1 MAFLHGSGE
10 KEKTR
15 MRWSITFGTIFGTAI
30 RVHVTFLMLL
40 LFIGVTEYRAHGP
53 EVASSTLA
61 FLILIFLCVLL
72 HEFGHIL
79 MARRFGI
86 RTRDVTL
93 FPIGGV
99 ASMERMPD
107 KPGQELLVAVAGPTV
122 NLVIALGLIIALGA
136 LPGIA
141 DIEQPG
147 TTATSLAL
155 RLAAANL
162 VLMVFN
168 LIPAFPMDGG
178 RVLRAVLAM
187 QMDKAKATRIAAG
200 IGQAFAFVLGFLGFF
215 GNPMLLLIAIF
226 IYIAAGGEA
235 ETAALHD
242 AASDLFV
249 GDAMIT
255 DLTPLHPSDTIGETV
270 NRLIHSTANDFPVV
284 DEDGRAFGLVSR
296 NDLLQS
302 LATNSDASPISAV
315 MHPVDRALKE
325 DDPLEQALAAFET
338 GAAQALLVTDPT
350 GRTKG
355 IVTRTSIA
363 QTMLVRTA
371 RPGWSHHRGGLL
383 AESLPGMRRR

>member
-1 MAFLHGSGE
+1 
-10 KEKTR
+10 
-15 MRWSITFGTIFGTAI
+15 
-30 RVHVTFLMLL
+30 
-40 LFIGVTEYRAHGP
+40 
-53 EVASSTLA
+53 
-61 FLILIFLCVLL
+61 
-72 HEFGHIL
+72 
-79 MARRFGI
+79 
-86 RTRDVTL
+86 
-93 FPIGGV
+93 
-99 ASMERMPD
+99 
-107 KPGQELLVAVAGPTV
+107 
-122 NLVIALGLIIALGA
+122 VIALGLIIALGA
-136 LPGIA
+136 LPGLA

-187 QMDKAKATRIAAG
+187 RMDKAKATRIAAG

-242 AASDLFV
+242 AASDLLV

-284 DEDGRAFGLVSR
+284 DEDGRSFGLVSR

-302 LATNSDASPISAV
+302 LATNSDATPISAV
-315 MHPVDRALKE
+315 MHPVDRSLKE
-325 DDPLEQALAAFET
+325 DDPLEQALTAFET
-338 GAAQALLVTDPT
+338 GGAQALLVTDPT

-355 IVTRTSIA
+355 LVTRASIA
-363 QTMLVRTA
+363 QALLMRTA

-383 AESLPGMRRR
+383 AESLPGVRRH